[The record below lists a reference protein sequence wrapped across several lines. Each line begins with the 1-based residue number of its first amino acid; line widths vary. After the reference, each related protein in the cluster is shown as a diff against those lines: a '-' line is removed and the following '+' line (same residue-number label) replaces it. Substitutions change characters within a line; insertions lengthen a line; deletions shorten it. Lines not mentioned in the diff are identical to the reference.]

1 MKILAV
7 YLAQE
12 DVEHD
17 IFLNLIPVADDS
29 YECIFNAIQSRYD
42 MREKSF
48 EYYPPDYDWDNT
60 SGSFTAIYTDMYEDW
75 EIAYDLKWEY
85 TVREI

>member
-1 MKILAV
+1 MKILAI

-12 DVEHD
+12 DVEND

-29 YECIFNAIQSRYD
+29 YECIFNAIQLCYA

-48 EYYPPDYDWDNT
+48 EYYPSNYDWDNA
-60 SGSFTAIYTDMYEDW
+60 SGSFTAIYPDMYEDW
-75 EIAYDLKWEY
+75 ETAYDLKWEY